1 MIQLLPIN
9 LHFSTCNPFFHENR
23 IILNLNILLLQNNQ
37 LMQAGVSIDPN
48 SYFFIACHVSTQLL
62 LPPTYHLPCWNK
74 IYLLIV
80 A

>member
-37 LMQAGVSIDPN
+37 LMQAGVSIDHIYFILFYCMCQH
-48 SYFFIACHVSTQLL
+48 SYCYHLHT
-62 LPPTYHLPCWNK
+62 TYHAG
-74 IYLLIV
+74 IRFTF
-80 A
+80 